1 VPDNKP
7 ILVTGSHRSGSTWV
21 GRMLSFPVD
30 VGFIWEPLS
39 PLSSKGVCAAEINEW
54 FLHVHEG
61 NEKEYLQAIQDVVG
75 FKYNYLAE
83 LKKTTS
89 IRRFSRFFRD
99 AYIIN
104 NHRIHNHRPLLKDP
118 IALMS
123 AEWLQHTFNMQ
134 VLVLIR
140 NPFAFCA
147 SIRKQG
153 FNNHPFEH
161 FLRQG
166 VLMDKYLF
174 SFRDEIENYSKSTK
188 DVIEQGCLL
197 WNIIHHVIH
206 EYKRSHKD
214 WVFVRHEDL
223 SLSPLGEFRKIYQ
236 ALDIDFSSEVEEKIA
251 QSCGPQNFDCK
262 DNNDLRRDSA
272 KNLHSWKK
280 NITNVEYDFIALKT
294 ESYMSK
300 FYPDWNNLL

>member
-1 VPDNKP
+1 
-7 ILVTGSHRSGSTWV
+7 
-21 GRMLSFPVD
+21 MLSLPAD

-39 PLSSKGVCAAEINEW
+39 PSSSKGICAAEINEW
-54 FLHVHEG
+54 FLHIHEG
-61 NEKEYLQAIQDVVG
+61 NEEEYLQAIQDVVE

-89 IRRFSRFFRD
+89 IRRLARFFRD

-104 NHRIHNHRPLLKDP
+104 NHRMHNCRPLLKDP

-123 AEWLQHTFNMQ
+123 AEWLQHTFDMQ
-134 VLVLIR
+134 VIVLIR

-161 FLRQG
+161 LLRQDD
-166 VLMDKYLF
+166 LLDKYLF
-174 SFRDEIENYSKSTK
+174 SFRDEIESSSKSTK
-188 DVIEQGCLL
+188 SVIEQGCLL

-214 WVFVRHEDL
+214 WMFIRHEDI
-223 SLSPLGEFRKIYQ
+223 SLDPLEGFRKMYQ
-236 ALDIDFSSEVEEKIA
+236 ALDIEFSNEIEEKIA
-251 QSCGPQNFDCK
+251 QTCGLRNFNCK
-262 DNNDLRRDSA
+262 DNNDMRRDSV
-272 KNLHSWKK
+272 KNLHLWKK
-280 NITNVEYDFIALKT
+280 SITSVEYDLIASKT
-294 ESYMSK
+294 ELYMSK
-300 FYPDWNNLL
+300 FYPDWNVLL